1 MNATSTATRTPRP
14 SRNNK
19 TAGRLD
25 PAPENIASE
34 LAAFVVP
41 IASLTLR
48 RCLALEIDPKYAQIA
63 IERWQTYTGERAVCE
78 GAA

>member
-1 MNATSTATRTPRP
+1 MNATSTATCTPRP
-14 SRNNK
+14 SRTAK
-19 TAGRLD
+19 TAGTPD
-25 PAPENIASE
+25 PAAENIAPE